1 METLATASAP
11 PAIAANT
18 APVDIDKPDGES
30 VKAAGEDSTPST
42 PEARAPGTPE
52 RERDKNQERIDTLT
66 REKYDALREADLNRY
81 QLERMREQAAQFEKE
96 DKAEEAKSSAPP
108 TLESCGFDEPKFHAA
123 TAAYY
128 SNLARE
134 ESAKVTEQ
142 TLRNAK
148 EAERAAEQQRS
159 WKSRE
164 VEFAKSKPDY
174 YEKAYDRSLVLTNEM
189 LAAIA
194 ESEKG
199 PAVVYHLSEHR
210 EAAAALSRLPPLAQA
225 VEIGRIVERLA
236 KPIAT
241 PAVSQA
247 PPPPPKVESQA
258 AATDKSPEDMVGATP
273 AQFEKW
279 RRKFMK

>member
-1 METLATASAP
+1 MESLASV
-11 PAIAANT
+11 PAIAANM
-18 APVDIDKPDGES
+18 APVDTDKPDGES
-30 VKAAGEDSTPST
+30 VKAPGEDSAPST
-42 PEARAPGTPE
+42 PEARAPGIPE
-52 RERDKNQERIDTLT
+52 KDKTQERIDTLT

-81 QLERMREQAAQFEKE
+81 QLERMREQAAQFERE
-96 DKAEEAKSSAPP
+96 DKAEEVETSGPP

-123 TAAYY
+123 TNAYY
-128 SNLARE
+128 RNLARE
-134 ESAKVTEQ
+134 ESAKVTEE
-142 TLRNAK
+142 TLRKAK
-148 EAERAAEQQRS
+148 DAERAAEQQRS

-164 VEFAKSKPDY
+164 AEFAKSKPDY

-225 VEIGRIVERLA
+225 VEIGRIVERLS
-236 KPIAT
+236 KPVTT

-247 PPPPPKVESQA
+247 PPPPPKVDSQSA
-258 AATDKSPEDMVGATP
+258 AVEKSPEDMIDATP
-273 AQFEKW
+273 AQFAKW
-279 RRKFMK
+279 RKKYMTK

>member
-1 METLATASAP
+1 METLASA

-18 APVDIDKPDGES
+18 APVDIDKPDGEA

-42 PEARAPGTPE
+42 PEARAPGIPE
-52 RERDKNQERIDTLT
+52 KDKTQERIDTLT

-96 DKAEEAKSSAPP
+96 DKAEVAQSSTPP

-128 SNLARE
+128 SKLARE
-134 ESAKVTEQ
+134 DAAQATEQ
-142 TLRNAK
+142 TLKAAK
-148 EAERAAEQQRS
+148 DAERAAEQQRS

-225 VEIGRIVERLA
+225 VEIGRIVERLS
-236 KPIAT
+236 KPVAT

-247 PPPPPKVESQA
+247 PPPPPKVESQVA
-258 AATDKSPEDMVGATP
+258 TTDKSPEDMVDATP
-273 AQFEKW
+273 AQFAKW
-279 RRKFMK
+279 RKKFMAK